1 MDEQVLND
9 LYRRAVSLGYKKTK
23 SEFVNLLKTDNS
35 VFKDNYSYVRS
46 KGYKKGE
53 NDFSVLIG
61 KSAQQ
66 QVGKP
71 APGSAP
77 GPSGGLRLPSNL
89 TGSQIRNLVN
99 SGKYKEL
106 SSVQGL
112 ISGMNNADLE
122 AAASQ
127 ISGKSPDEAA
137 RYFSTTAQLPARTWR
152 SGLEKV
158 GEPMRAAAPVQ
169 TQAQMA
175 PQAAQPRSQAGERV
189 LRGAVQSGNV
199 VEGEMGGRFKP
210 LSPEELDAQMR
221 GEAMPKSST
230 IVPVEVKREEGKK
243 QAVYKSV
250 NSMSKQQMSNVLNKA
265 AQRAEEEDDDELNLG
280 PYGAYKL
287 GDEPE
292 AIATKR
298 DRALNLDND
307 FTQEIASEIKKRN
320 VRDSEDKIVENLS
333 NYFNTYEQIKATNDE
348 SFNRMATYQEQYQQA
363 LNDPSVS
370 DAQLE
375 ELKTKINEELSIQEM
390 LGLVED
396 YKYGILPAEV
406 KSSLASVR
414 SSLQGQKILNS
425 IENSATRAMV
435 QMGNAILSPFLNDEQ
450 LKASEFFWTLPVQ
463 SEKEY
468 IEKQIQDLPYA
479 RIANKS
485 ILDDL
490 NILNVTSTTTQVGGS
505 MAAMIAGS
513 VVGGPVGGFA
523 AGASM
528 IYGDSYDEARKAGFD
543 ETESTVFAGIN
554 AGISGALERVGFK
567 GITRTLAT
575 DAEKRYILS
584 AIRSEIKKGAKPND
598 IIKNITERVGNSF
611 RSYLQGGLPEGFT
624 EVAQGGSELVLKSAF
639 NSLAL
644 EEGQKGFETPT
655 LDEAAKMLLEQFI
668 VGKVS
673 GGVLPA
679 TISAFSSPNIKY
691 EQAAKSVV
699 KGQRSLSKTI
709 ETTKAL
715 ISTGK
720 ITRAEGLAF
729 LENLKIADAAKASLP
744 KYITSKEQRVK
755 AISLI
760 MERNRLNK
768 EIENSDPDL
777 KDGYMKRLDEIKQ
790 ELKSIADKK
799 WKAPVNPVIT
809 TSIAGFETATEALAS
824 DTDQDNSAR
833 VFNATVSTSDNGLL
847 SKVMK
852 SMEAGKEISSTLLD
866 KMANSLNGFIQKLEA
881 VPSKTPEIQKALAS
895 AKDIVQKLTSYTV
908 KVDSETNGTIPSL
921 NMATA
926 MARIEAGVEV
936 GDIDFMENTPD
947 EIAMLFSDIMDG
959 KDVSEADA
967 KTVAD
972 FLYDR
977 YSKLI
982 ELRDNIKKKL
992 NNATGEKQISK
1003 YENAIAGINEVLG
1016 VLDSDINTA
1025 VKYQQ
1030 EKALQDE
1037 VAGVRERGPLGA
1049 EPETEAEAGAES
1061 EAESK
1066 TPPPV
1071 EILVAEEYDSANQ
1084 TELEDRFEAQFGE
1097 PIQRALIKAI
1107 NSVSKLIAKIAPDVK
1122 FYVHIS
1128 TNDFINALRDEG
1140 VKKGDRSDGELKT
1153 SGGLFVMDSKG
1164 KARSIHINLEYANTK
1179 STDKVAKVVY
1189 HEAAHLI
1196 LNKYFKSSERV
1207 VADMVAAIRSAV
1219 PEGISSEIDGFLKA
1233 YKNDPD
1239 ETKREEYLAELVDI
1253 LANNETEL
1261 SNSVISNVIKA
1272 INDVIIKAAEAL
1284 NISNVERFLINDDRA
1299 DFIEFINSTAM
1310 AVRSGLESDI
1320 SKRATQKIQKKYAVQ
1335 EQAAGEVPVQSRTRA
1350 SKSMEGGKPEAG
1362 PEKTSKQGELSKE
1375 KKFTEGFSG
1384 QEAVAALAAR
1394 AELAKAK
1401 TELDKDNTS
1410 KAYDILN
1417 SIKSIFATAKN
1428 IIVESNRTLSK
1439 YEGISQIFPR
1449 TELQQGD
1456 VVLDTGA
1463 AKESVYGRNESNKA
1477 YGGRGFKQRTDLTA
1491 NETNRT
1497 ILGRSV
1503 IVKAVFDT
1511 SKSIKDR
1518 ILEINN
1524 GKATVDDSYLE
1535 ITGSNE
1541 AFHALISKGRSN
1553 QGPSGQSVLI
1563 RPKDAYKDMRLFI
1576 SEDGTS
1582 GFALTKDNRLI
1593 SVWNDAK
1600 NGKPKRLP
1608 QIMYLAIQEG
1618 ASKLECFD
1626 IGLVQL
1632 YQDFGFRPVGR
1643 FLFREFKTPTP
1654 WVDEYGNKQSG
1665 WEYAGEPDIVYM
1677 VYDGGD
1683 RNNIAFITNDKG
1695 QKRIIP
1701 WVSKDKISDVQE
1713 NIATGNPVVIQ
1724 NNDPRETGVKTKAS
1738 KGSAIKE
1745 NELFQINAAP
1755 LFRTKITQ
1763 FRQAASLH
1771 LSMVHKEFK
1780 EEFKRIAEDF
1790 NVEVVNVI
1798 DSIGGFDGE
1807 SEVSAVFN
1815 VKGAWE
1821 DVVRVASFIGI
1832 LAPEVQESTIAAQ
1845 VVKSGSS
1852 DHNADRIQLKVD
1864 NSEVAFI
1871 SLKEVGFENEGYTI
1885 FDDTIWLLDFS
1896 KGKNNEFDNRLYNL
1910 EKTIEQYGGKIISKS
1925 KSAIKSEYIDDKGSF
1940 DGTNRNDVIRN
1951 FEKNSV
1957 QRRRDRGYVR
1967 NVLEEVKERL
1977 KAFKEYKRIKRSV
1990 LVPELMRL
1998 RQKQLDLAAEG
2009 EMLPVKENNILN
2021 KYSAIAADRLSKVI
2035 AREKNRYEEAKVLIE
2050 GIASDVLSAIN
2061 DGFVSKFGIKRAS
2074 RAAEK
2079 VIRWYKIEPTLLGDG
2094 ARTNIIVN
2102 TDTDAEFLFEEIIRR
2117 YPHDTPRVEKP
2128 EKGTELGY
2136 PKRLIEIRTKNG
2148 KIAEIQ
2154 VMTPQGYLAK
2164 DGAKSFPENQIK
2176 FAKEHL
2182 SQIRENLG
2190 WNIPDGVGH
2199 YFYEI
2204 HRDPNV
2210 PLSIRKQA
2218 EVISKKY
2225 YNAMLNSEYSQLTDN
2240 EFRSEISDFKNKVD
2254 SADKRRWDK
2263 SNKGISP
2270 VELDQYL
2277 GLEEK
2282 AKEAPKLITKASKS
2296 AQTESMGYDPN
2307 QAADR
2312 GNNNDRKLQQDIFDA
2327 ANAIWETLKGLDSI
2341 DQIAYLYDEVLKNT
2355 GIELNPVQTAEL
2367 IKDIKIGKRP
2377 EYKKDQSGK
2386 FRREGTRTDKSAVL
2400 TRVLA
2405 ALDQLATDRRVN
2417 KSIISALKNAIKGG
2431 PQYTVENQLDAE
2443 AIRDTIFDAFDGVS
2457 SITAAEQLYDIAQTT
2472 TGGLK
2477 SSMLARLAN
2486 DAWNKAREAKTQEE
2500 RTEYRN
2506 LGQRAMIQLADE
2518 ATEAGRFNAMIY
2530 RIQKLN
2536 PEFIIQLEIQKI
2548 RSRTSQQMTN
2558 PGKKKRRVQS
2568 FAVSVNKSQTDTA
2581 QQAAAAPSVQ
2591 SAISTA
2597 TGAAPTTSTPPTQ
2610 KAPKQK
2616 SQQPKAA
2623 NKTQDQQID
2632 DRIKDLKKK
2641 LANKFGGLK
2650 TKAARSLPAGIDAET
2665 LDIITELARNYIQKG
2680 YTDKTALLAKI
2691 SSDVAAAGGSLT
2703 IDYYNQMWVEVSAE
2717 AYAQSNK
2724 NNAESLANRI
2734 VGRVKQ
2740 EVNPN
2745 PKTLD
2750 PIAELLDALFK
2761 KATEDLPDLVK
2772 AKMSSLDKLIRLMEN
2787 FDRAKATWEY
2797 SKGIVEAKIDALDPL
2812 KFSPADKQRMIDT
2825 LDSFFANDLSPFEIK
2840 GTPYSVS
2847 EKSVSN
2853 TIKDQMNE
2861 KKMKIEEILLLA
2873 NTKQAA
2879 TKQEFIDAIVHDIV
2893 AATGIS
2899 NFHATKIAEAFADKY
2914 DTIISDKQESLLKR
2928 FLPKHKNVSTFKRKS
2943 TAQRA
2948 FEMIKYG
2955 ALDPSITVYDKDGNI
2970 VDTAMLLA
2978 QMFNIPYVDENLK
2991 DSLNVYAEAIAET
3004 PVGVLRHQVMNDMM
3018 MFIKMYEYKY
3028 QGSFGDRFMSTVYAN
3043 MLTSMDTMLKAFNSN
3058 VLMYNIEFV
3067 SQAVRATAKG
3077 DFSLIPMLVRG
3088 YYQKKGVGFIST
3100 KTADKAMV
3108 DVDGYVINNG
3118 DEYYVV
3124 GDKKVIMS
3132 MANPKAASLSGHYE
3146 GLLRY
3151 SISINSAKAVLRN
3164 VALYE
3169 NFTNNITAMV
3179 YEKHAKTK
3187 AGKVWGKYA
3196 TLAQKGLG
3204 SLDALTTAAATK
3216 ARFSD
3221 LLYDAIKTTSAK
3233 LGEKMTGRQIAD
3245 AVNMIQGYDAMVQL
3259 DALNQAISEMEEQ
3272 QGGPVDLSVAKNK
3285 VLMIAR
3291 MDEIVAEK
3299 MTDRFQN
3306 LVATYPWLSALDQS
3320 EIADMLDQSREIA
3333 SKIGLMGT
3341 PPGVGGILSH
3351 LLGLPGKTIR
3361 YSNVQYGAFTNA
3373 PVNAA
3378 LYIIQGN
3385 TPIGALVTL
3394 VRLLKSKRGLSLGSE
3409 ALEEFYKRQ
3418 GIRTE
3423 MYGQPR
3429 SEVQITKNTSF
3440 QWNLEKED
3448 LLTKFLLVQAPV
3460 MTMTYMGAS
3469 AIIAGLAGTYDDDDE
3484 DEKRKK
3490 ELLIRDGVEFLRT
3503 IPQKE
3508 REMVFFGDKLA
3519 KEGSARY
3526 DGVWKN
3532 LPLYV
3537 TSSMYGYSGGGYA
3550 KMQSLKSRFGIE
3562 PYCVYSYGKK
3572 IFSYKDNPVLG
3583 AYFMQMGA
3591 TNDAL
3596 LFNETTDMED
3606 TQLGVIMMSALTQM
3620 NLIRDQSNIRSIAEI
3635 TEFFAG
3641 QKAYEGM
3648 ESYKQRAELYLSKTA
3663 GNIVNTAVMPAE
3675 MKNLN
3680 QDIMAIT
3687 GQYMDDPKSFMEFAV
3702 YRWPVVS
3709 SILIDKEKT
3718 GPFGYPLPTTAK
3730 RVFPIGTEQYKLP
3743 IMIDGSLNI
3752 PTVDN
3757 LLSTEDAKYLSLFE
3771 RNKSDKFAKMDI
3783 SSYYK
3788 LDKYGNYEKKS
3799 FTREQVDAMR
3809 EEYKLV
3815 MREFA
3820 EKNIDVNVPAMFD
3833 VNLKVFLS
3841 TYGMD
3846 KGLGTMGY
3854 KRYILN
3860 KVFGKE
3866 AKNMIIDQ
3874 ADALINLQNMG
3885 LTNQQIERLMESFE
3899 EIPEE

>member
-1 MDEQVLND
+1 MPNEKNLYNLYNALSGSYNLGSFDQFKKSMENKQNRLN
-9 LYRRAVSLGYKKTK
+9 LYNAASSKFNLGD
-23 SEFVNLLKTDNS
+23 FNS
-35 VFKDNYSYVRS
+35 FESNA
-46 KGYKKGE
+46 GYGT
-53 NDFSVLIG
+53 
-61 KSAQQ
+61 AT
-66 QVGKP
+66 VGKP

-169 TQAQMA
+169 QQAPMA

-189 LRGAVQSGNV
+189 LKGAVQSGNV
-199 VEGEMGGRFKP
+199 VEEEMGGRFKP

-396 YKYGILPAEV
+396 YKWENLPISEKTPIAL
-406 KSSLASVR
+406 KSSGLALGSIV
-414 SSLQGQKILNS
+414 NS
-425 IENSATRAMV
+425 IANTYDRISAQATL
-435 QMGNAILSPFLNDEQ
+435 AILSPFYDENT
-450 LKASEFFWTLPVQ
+450 LKEAEAFFMLDSKTRTSQ
-463 SEKEY
+463 IEKEVQ
-468 IEKQIQDLPYA
+468 KLPYQS
-479 RIANKS
+479 ISNKS

-490 NILNVTSTTTQVGGS
+490 NILNVSRTASQVGGS
-505 MAAMIAGS
+505 MAAVVAGS
-513 VVGGPVGGFA
+513 MAGGPVGAFG

-528 IYGDSYDEARKAGFD
+528 IYGDSYDEAKKAGYND
-543 ETESTVFAGIN
+543 LESTIFAATN

-584 AIRSEIKKGAKPND
+584 AIRSEIKNGAKPND
-598 IIKNITERVGNSF
+598 IIKNLTERIGNSF
-611 RSYLQGGLPEGFT
+611 RSYLQGGLPEGLT
-624 EVAQGGSELVLKSAF
+624 EAAQGAQELVLKSAF

-655 LDEAAKMLLEQFI
+655 LDDAAKMLLEQFI

-936 GDIDFMENTPD
+936 GDIDFMENAPD

-1128 TNDFINALRDEG
+1128 TDDFINALRDEG
-1140 VKKGDRSDGELKT
+1140 IKKGDRSDGELKT

-1239 ETKREEYLAELVDI
+1239 EAKREEYLAELVDI

-1272 INDVIIKAAEAL
+1272 INDIITKAAEAL

-1335 EQAAGEVPVQSRTRA
+1335 EQAAGEVPVQSRTKA
-1350 SKSMEGGKPEAG
+1350 SKAMEGGKPEAG
-1362 PEKTSKQGELSKE
+1362 PEGVAQQGKE
-1375 KKFTEGFSG
+1375 KETKQKQQIDEKGAVRPERARDRERRLEGRSYTPLEGTPVIQGASGPDPRLVAVAEKYAKENGIDLKRQSEYVKVDVERAKRIAQAYEEMVNDPKNPKVIEAYRDLIRQTLAQFKALQDAGYEFTFFDSESDPYDRNPWNAMRDLRQNQRMAVYGTYDGYGTEGITESEVENNPMLEDTGLRWKDQNGVERPVLANDLFRAVHDAFG
-1384 QEAVAALAAR
+1384 HGLEGAGFRAKGEENAWQAHVRLFTGPAVAAIT
-1394 AELAKAK
+1394 
-1401 TELDKDNTS
+1401 TETRGQNS
-1410 KAYDILN
+1410 WLN
-1417 SIKSIFATAKN
+1417 YGPYG
-1428 IIVESNRTLSK
+1428 ESNR
-1439 YEGISQIFPR
+1439 E
-1449 TELQQGD
+1449 
-1456 VVLDTGA
+1456 A
-1463 AKESVYGRNESNKA
+1463 SV
-1477 YGGRGFKQRTDLTA
+1477 
-1491 NETNRT
+1491 NET
-1497 ILGRSV
+1497 
-1503 IVKAVFDT
+1503 VFAEN
-1511 SKSIKDR
+1511 K
-1518 ILEINN
+1518 
-1524 GKATVDDSYLE
+1524 
-1535 ITGSNE
+1535 
-1541 AFHALISKGRSN
+1541 
-1553 QGPSGQSVLI
+1553 
-1563 RPKDAYKDMRLFI
+1563 
-1576 SEDGTS
+1576 
-1582 GFALTKDNRLI
+1582 
-1593 SVWNDAK
+1593 
-1600 NGKPKRLP
+1600 
-1608 QIMYLAIQEG
+1608 
-1618 ASKLECFD
+1618 
-1626 IGLVQL
+1626 IGLL
-1632 YQDFGFRPVGR
+1632 PEWTWTEGR
-1643 FLFREFKTPTP
+1643 
-1654 WVDEYGNKQSG
+1654 
-1665 WEYAGEPDIVYM
+1665 AGDMEAPKLI
-1677 VYDGGD
+1677 
-1683 RNNIAFITNDKG
+1683 
-1695 QKRIIP
+1695 
-1701 WVSKDKISDVQE
+1701 
-1713 NIATGNPVVIQ
+1713 
-1724 NNDPRETGVKTKAS
+1724 TKAS
-1738 KGSAIKE
+1738 KGNVSTSYQQVEETSKYSPIKSLANMLGKLLANPSDKPVQVKASKNEGGKVRTLAMLFKEMAGSKEIDFREFFNQRGNVIKGKEEALAKAISTLSNRVVEMLSLASVTYPNFQSWYKERIDMAMSIFEEIDPDIKKPEHNFMFKLILAITSNGNEVKAQTEDTYKIYKGWKSSNKIDYSLVRGLRAKDIRKSLETMELLIEIHGWKKIEDFLSRKGTVSDLKIALEKELGRDKNIVDSLVKGELATENVPFSLMIGPKLGSFWNNLNGDFNTVTMDRWFMRTFGRLTNTQIVKVAKETVRNKEKRLLDAVSKFRATKEANEFIKEAGIRSLLSNPKELSIALAKYFTEEKNRKGIVENSPKDELRKSANDLYKVSDGFELVEAPENGSHRRFIRMVMDSAIKTFNSQSE
-1745 NELFQINAAP
+1745 KKTNPAEAQAILWYLEKKIHEEYGSVQKESNPDYASAAESIAVRELGEGSRS
-1755 LFRTKITQ
+1755 FRPSELIGGRASMGGGEQ
-1763 FRQAASLH
+1763 QAAGAT
-1771 LSMVHKEFK
+1771 
-1780 EEFKRIAEDF
+1780 EET
-1790 NVEVVNVI
+1790 
-1798 DSIGGFDGE
+1798 GG
-1807 SEVSAVFN
+1807 A
-1815 VKGAWE
+1815 
-1821 DVVRVASFIGI
+1821 
-1832 LAPEVQESTIAAQ
+1832 T
-1845 VVKSGSS
+1845 
-1852 DHNADRIQLKVD
+1852 
-1864 NSEVAFI
+1864 
-1871 SLKEVGFENEGYTI
+1871 
-1885 FDDTIWLLDFS
+1885 
-1896 KGKNNEFDNRLYNL
+1896 
-1910 EKTIEQYGGKIISKS
+1910 
-1925 KSAIKSEYIDDKGSF
+1925 
-1940 DGTNRNDVIRN
+1940 
-1951 FEKNSV
+1951 
-1957 QRRRDRGYVR
+1957 
-1967 NVLEEVKERL
+1967 EET
-1977 KAFKEYKRIKRSV
+1977 
-1990 LVPELMRL
+1990 
-1998 RQKQLDLAAEG
+1998 
-2009 EMLPVKENNILN
+2009 
-2021 KYSAIAADRLSKVI
+2021 
-2035 AREKNRYEEAKVLIE
+2035 AK
-2050 GIASDVLSAIN
+2050 
-2061 DGFVSKFGIKRAS
+2061 
-2074 RAAEK
+2074 
-2079 VIRWYKIEPTLLGDG
+2079 
-2094 ARTNIIVN
+2094 
-2102 TDTDAEFLFEEIIRR
+2102 
-2117 YPHDTPRVEKP
+2117 
-2128 EKGTELGY
+2128 
-2136 PKRLIEIRTKNG
+2136 
-2148 KIAEIQ
+2148 
-2154 VMTPQGYLAK
+2154 
-2164 DGAKSFPENQIK
+2164 
-2176 FAKEHL
+2176 
-2182 SQIRENLG
+2182 
-2190 WNIPDGVGH
+2190 
-2199 YFYEI
+2199 
-2204 HRDPNV
+2204 
-2210 PLSIRKQA
+2210 
-2218 EVISKKY
+2218 
-2225 YNAMLNSEYSQLTDN
+2225 
-2240 EFRSEISDFKNKVD
+2240 
-2254 SADKRRWDK
+2254 
-2263 SNKGISP
+2263 
-2270 VELDQYL
+2270 
-2277 GLEEK
+2277 
-2282 AKEAPKLITKASKS
+2282 PKLITKASKS
-2296 AQTESMGYDPN
+2296 AQPESMGYDPN

-2355 GIELNPVQTAEL
+2355 GVELNPVQTAEL
-2367 IKDIKIGKRP
+2367 IKDIKLGKRP

-2500 RTEYRN
+2500 RAEYRN

-2548 RSRTSQQMTN
+2548 RSRTAQQMTN

-2568 FAVSVNKSQTDTA
+2568 FAAAVNKSQTDTA

-2610 KAPKQK
+2610 KATKQK
-2616 SQQPKAA
+2616 SQQPQAA
-2623 NKTQDQQID
+2623 RTQAQQID

-2812 KFSPADKQRMIDT
+2812 KFSPADKQRMIDA

-2840 GTPYSVS
+2840 ATPYSAS

-2899 NFHATKIAEAFADKY
+2899 NYHATKIAEAFADKY
-2914 DTIISDKQESLLKR
+2914 DTIISEKQESLLKR
-2928 FLPKHKNVSTFKRKS
+2928 FLPKQKSVSTFKRKS

-3028 QGSFGDRFMSTVYAN
+3028 QGSFGDRFMSQVYAN

-3100 KTADKAMV
+3100 KIADKSMD
-3108 DVDGYVINNG
+3108 DVDGYAINAG

-3233 LGEKMTGRQIAD
+3233 LGKKMTGRQIAD

-3291 MDEIVAEK
+3291 MDEIVTEK

-3320 EIADMLDQSREIA
+3320 EIADMVDQSREIA

-3429 SEVQITKNTSF
+3429 LEQQIAKNTWF

-3448 LLTKFLLVQAPV
+3448 LLTKFLLIQAPV
-3460 MTMTYMGAS
+3460 MTMTWMGAS
-3469 AIIAGLAGTYDDDDE
+3469 AIMAGLAGAYDDEDE

-3519 KEGSARY
+3519 KEGSDKY
-3526 DGVWKN
+3526 NGVWKN

-3663 GNIVNTAVMPAE
+3663 GNIVNTAIMPAE
-3675 MKNLN
+3675 LKNLN

-3718 GPFGYPLPTTAK
+3718 GPFGYPIPTAAK

-3833 VNLKVFLS
+3833 INLKVFLS

-3860 KVFGKE
+3860 KVFGNE